1 MIFEDLVKTTKD
13 MQDLQRRAAIKKN
26 KDLQEATDEKYRL
39 LLTQINKF
47 VATIEYLYTVAKI
60 EKNKEI
66 ISSTIELLT
75 LLELAVES
83 GFAIQDNVSIAE
95 TSYKNIQG
103 EMKKD
108 WQKQYS
114 NLTSST
120 VSTLEAIKGIDAESV
135 SNCLRKIQP
144 AEIWDTNVK
153 KYQTMNTGLNEAD
166 QLIASLGLDD
176 GIISF
181 LQNTNAGRATLKD
194 LDDKVLAWIRDEQL
208 ESKIRISFVK
218 KLG

>member
-13 MQDLQRRAAIKKN
+13 MQDLQRRASIQKN
-26 KDLQEATDEKYRL
+26 KDLQEATDAKYRL
-39 LLTQINKF
+39 LLIQVNKF
-47 VATIEYLYTVAKI
+47 VATVEYLYTVARI
-60 EKNKEI
+60 EKNKEV

-83 GFAIQDNVSIAE
+83 GFASQDNVSTAE
-95 TSYKNIQG
+95 TSYKNIQN

-135 SNCLRKIQP
+135 SNCLQKIQP
-144 AEIWDTNVK
+144 AENWDTNVK

-166 QLIASLGLDD
+166 QLITSLGLDD

-181 LQNTNAGRATLKD
+181 LQNTNAGLATLKD

>member
-1 MIFEDLVKTTKD
+1 MIFEYLVKTTKD
-13 MQDLQRRAAIKKN
+13 MQDLQKRAAIQKN
-26 KDLQEATDEKYRL
+26 RDLQESTDAKYRL
-39 LLTQINKF
+39 LLTRVNQF
-47 VATIEYLYTVAKI
+47 VATIEYLYTLAKI

-75 LLELAVES
+75 LLESAVES
-83 GFAIQDNVSIAE
+83 GFATQDNVSIAE
-95 TSYKNIQG
+95 TSYKDIQS

-108 WQKQYS
+108 WQKQYF

-135 SNCLRKIQP
+135 SNCLQKIQP
-144 AEIWDTNVK
+144 AENWDTDVK